1 MQNNGNDN
9 DNNGPPLPPPVPVP
23 SYRCICGRTF
33 TLRRNYLRHL
43 QVHQVAAAPNNNVCE
58 RCQRTFTRADNLE
71 HHRRTSCSSDPP
83 PPAPWRNRLFR
94 NTGPRQQQPSG
105 SGVGSTPRPFNVNRH
120 QTAFSNANITWK
132 LRFRRNHGGA
142 DQTRLK

>member
-9 DNNGPPLPPPVPVP
+9 DNNGPPLPPPVPVPP

-71 HHRRTSCSSDPP
+71 YHRRTSCSSDPP

-105 SGVGSTPRPFNVNRH
+105 SGLGSTHGRSMSIDIKQHSPMPISLGNCDSGEIMAVLIRP
-120 QTAFSNANITWK
+120 
-132 LRFRRNHGGA
+132 
-142 DQTRLK
+142 D